1 MVTIESFSNTSLILA
16 VTSIIL
22 TILLN
27 YFKKVTVQTLDKR
40 FKEEFG
46 LFESRLELKS
56 NLILRDETVR
66 NNLLTHVAVSSIDI
80 KIKIWQELYNT
91 YFDYRKSWD
100 FDKGTP
106 LNDFKE
112 INSKLKIMQKSI
124 LINSIY
130 LGGKLTILMSELST
144 LLIDNIRKKYY
155 TEKIVENRLWEV
167 ELTQN
172 EARIDSL
179 INEILQLLNST
190 LFTDQTLSAYE
201 FTDEQLSKIFKIREN
216 QLNQIHHDK

>member
-1 MVTIESFSNTSLILA
+1 MVTIESFSITSIALA

-22 TILLN
+22 TLLLN
-27 YFKKVTVQTLDKR
+27 YFKKSTVQTLEKKI
-40 FKEEFG
+40 KEEFY

-66 NNLLTHVAVSSIDI
+66 NNLLTHVAVSSINI
-80 KIKIWQELYNT
+80 KIKIWQDLYNT

-100 FDKGTP
+100 FDRATP

-112 INSKLKIMQKSI
+112 INSKLKIIQKSI

-130 LGGKLTILMSELST
+130 LGGKLTILMSEFST

-155 TEKIVENRLWEV
+155 NEKLVDNHTWAIEI
-167 ELTQN
+167 TQN
-172 EARIDSL
+172 EKRIDTIL
-179 INEILQLLNST
+179 NEILQLLNST

-201 FTDEQLSKIFKIREN
+201 FTDEQLNKIFKIREN
-216 QLNQIHHDK
+216 QLNQIHNE